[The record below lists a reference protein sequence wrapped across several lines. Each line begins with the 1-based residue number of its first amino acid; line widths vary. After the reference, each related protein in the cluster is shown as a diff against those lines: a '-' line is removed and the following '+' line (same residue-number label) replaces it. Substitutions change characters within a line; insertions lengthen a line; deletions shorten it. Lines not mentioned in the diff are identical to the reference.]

1 MQKKVVIHKSSLVN
15 KGVPFALYSWHQAVS
30 LEMVVI
36 TGLRDMSLKSPLLLV
51 WQVDYNEQKLHK

>member
-51 WQVDYNEQKLHK
+51 